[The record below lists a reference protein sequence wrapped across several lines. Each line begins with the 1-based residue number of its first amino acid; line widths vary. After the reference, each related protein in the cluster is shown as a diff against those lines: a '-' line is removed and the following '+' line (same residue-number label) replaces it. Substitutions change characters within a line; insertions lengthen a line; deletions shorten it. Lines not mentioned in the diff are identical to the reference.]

1 MKFSNLVRTV
11 TNMFRRTRT
20 AIKQQIIENNEPVM
34 VRSITDPKKVLV
46 CGGSPIPFRLINQRQ
61 RRKLTR
67 QTR

>member
-1 MKFSNLVRTV
+1 MKFSNLVWTV

-34 VRSITDPKKVLV
+34 VRSLAESKQVFV
-46 CGGSPIPFRLINQRQ
+46 CGGSPIPLRLINQRQ
-61 RRKLTR
+61 RRKLQR